1 MGRRQ
6 RRRQTDPWAIPP
18 RKDPATRIARVR
30 ANDKVWAV
38 FKSAIGNRTVADVLG
53 GYVEAEIAK
62 AKAKRLRKGDITG
75 EELLDALDDAAAT
88 TEKLRILTG
97 RLERLRAQRG

>member
-1 MGRRQ
+1 M
-6 RRRQTDPWAIPP
+6 
-18 RKDPATRIARVR
+18 R
-30 ANDKVWAV
+30 ANDKVWAE

-75 EELLDALDDAAAT
+75 DELLEALEDAAAT
-88 TEKLRILTG
+88 TERLRLITG
-97 RLERLRAQRG
+97 RLERLQAEGG